1 MANRLPPPITV
12 EELAGFFID
21 FLFEPFDKI
30 DKKKE
35 GKKYIDVNSN
45 PHYLRWMWEFFLR
58 NLSREKRRTFF
69 NEEYYPVMNFLLKN
83 GQIKLKEF
91 GPTGYPIL
99 AFYRQPT
106 SSGNTA

>member
-21 FLFEPFDKI
+21 FLFEPFDK
-30 DKKKE
+30 KKE

-45 PHYLRWMWEFFLR
+45 PHYLLWMWEFFLR
-58 NLSREKRRTFF
+58 NLSRKKRRTFF

-91 GPTGYPIL
+91 GPTGY
-99 AFYRQPT
+99 QPT